1 MGLLD
6 QVEKDSR
13 TRWAVLQGQWH
24 TACAAWNDAVRTQFE
39 KEFWQEF
46 EQVVPAT
53 LEEMRRLGEVI
64 DQARREVH

>member
-1 MGLLD
+1 MSMLD
-6 QVEKDSR
+6 EK
-13 TRWAVLQGQWH
+13 LQG
-24 TACAAWNDAVRTQFE
+24 AWLVMRQRLDSTGELWRDAVRQQFE

-53 LEEMRRLGEVI
+53 LEQMRRLGEVI